1 MFKVNKAQATLLKIV
16 DNPSNVK
23 KKRFLQINPKNIK
36 SLIQE
41 FVQGAKLFF
50 FRGKGSAL
58 VGGLKPSENHRFY

>member
-41 FVQGAKLFF
+41 G
-50 FRGKGSAL
+50 RGSAL